1 MLIRFEIAVR
11 CALPLLGF
19 VWGCAGGTG
28 APADPARSS
37 EAPLATVEAEPAARS
52 TAQPST
58 ESTSPQAEPETFPNA
73 TDPGVPCGAL
83 HCRRYPD
90 ASAALVA
97 VLRRSPEIL
106 AFGEAHALAGAH
118 VATAT
123 ERFERELLPLLAE
136 RGATELVVELLAPAS
151 GCAPTVESVRKE
163 QQPVVEQQAEGNQD
177 RFVQLGHTSRRL
189 GIVPYILEPTC
200 EEYQSV
206 VDAGPDSI
214 VRMLE
219 LIAIKSE
226 QRLTRFWQKNQA
238 LQRPAALEAVTGPAR
253 LVLAYGGAMH
263 NDIDVPPEK
272 QAFAFGKKLLERT
285 RGRYI
290 ALDLIVPEYIKSTEV
305 WRALPWYPHFD
316 ATNAPEDVTL
326 FQTDEHSYTLIF
338 GTTQ

>member
-1 MLIRFEIAVR
+1 M
-11 CALPLLGF
+11 PLLGF
-19 VWGCAGGTG
+19 VWGCAGGAG
-28 APADPARSS
+28 APAESARSN
-37 EAPLATVEAEPAARS
+37 APPNAPVEAEPAAPRS
-52 TAQPST
+52 TAQAST
-58 ESTSPQAEPETFPNA
+58 ETASSQAEPEAPSKA

-90 ASAALVA
+90 AATALSA
-97 VLRRSPEIL
+97 VLQRSPEIL
-106 AFGEAHALAGAH
+106 AFGEAHALSGTQ
-118 VATAT
+118 VPSAT

-151 GCAPTVESVRKE
+151 GCAPTVESVRQE
-163 QQPVVEQQAEGNQD
+163 QRPVVEKQAEGNQD

-238 LQRPAALEAVTGPAR
+238 STRPAAMGTIPAPAP

-272 QAFAFGKKLLERT
+272 QAFAFGKNLLERT

-326 FQTDEHSYTLIF
+326 FQTDEHSYTLVF
-338 GTTQ
+338 GKTP